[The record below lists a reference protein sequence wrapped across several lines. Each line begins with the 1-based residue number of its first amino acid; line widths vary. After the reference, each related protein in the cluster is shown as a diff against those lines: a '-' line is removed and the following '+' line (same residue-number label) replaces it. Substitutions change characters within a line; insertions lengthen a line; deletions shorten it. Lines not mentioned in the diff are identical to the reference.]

1 MLIGDLA
8 KLTGLS
14 KDGLRHYEAMGLI
27 HSRQVRAG
35 TRHYCHYDETTLE
48 RLELIALGKRLHFS
62 LREIAELLNRLM
74 RDQITREERSA
85 IMLHKVGQIDQR
97 IADLMAARQEL
108 IDLAGAPDKGMVDQ
122 RLKQLGLALK

>member
-48 RLELIALGKRLHFS
+48 RLSMSGGARS
-62 LREIAELLNRLM
+62 PSASP
-74 RDQITREERSA
+74 IT
-85 IMLHKVGQIDQR
+85 
-97 IADLMAARQEL
+97 
-108 IDLAGAPDKGMVDQ
+108 
-122 RLKQLGLALK
+122 

>member
-27 HSRQVRAG
+27 HSSRVMAG

-48 RLELIALGKRLHFS
+48 RLELVALGKRLHFS
-62 LREIAELLNRLM
+62 LREMAELLNRLF
-74 RDQITREERSA
+74 RDEITREERSA
-85 IMLHKVGQIDQR
+85 IMLQKVEQIDQR
-97 IADLMAARQEL
+97 MADLMAARQEL
-108 IDLAGAPDKGMVDQ
+108 LHLAGAPDKEVVDQ
-122 RLKQLGLALK
+122 RLKHLGLALS

>member
-35 TRHYCHYDETTLE
+35 TRHYCHYDETTLD
-48 RLELIALGKRLHFS
+48 RLKLIALGKRLHFS
-62 LREIAELLNRLM
+62 RREIAEFVNLLM
-74 RDQITREERSA
+74 HDQITRCPSSN
-85 IMLHKVGQIDQR
+85 
-97 IADLMAARQEL
+97 DLEQAA
-108 IDLAGAPDKGMVDQ
+108 
-122 RLKQLGLALK
+122 

>member
-1 MLIGDLA
+1 
-8 KLTGLS
+8 
-14 KDGLRHYEAMGLI
+14 MGLI